1 MTFEQFLE
9 TWNSDLSAK
18 IIEFT
23 GELGYTDHPE
33 ILAQTLEYGIAYADF
48 FENADGHNTDLL
60 IFLKAICVRVIF
72 FSEDTEIEN
81 RSGRLWER
89 AIASMS
95 MPHQR
100 LVQIPLE
107 ADAVEEILRPLKSL
121 QLEKEQ
127 DTLHQELF
135 NPIRSRLEG
144 QQATAARKHATTAL
158 RYAMA
163 RVLIQEEVHEK

>member
-135 NPIRSRLEG
+135 NPHSFSFRGSAGDSRS
-144 QQATAARKHATTAL
+144 QACHNRPQVCHGTGFDTGRSS
-158 RYAMA
+158 
-163 RVLIQEEVHEK
+163 